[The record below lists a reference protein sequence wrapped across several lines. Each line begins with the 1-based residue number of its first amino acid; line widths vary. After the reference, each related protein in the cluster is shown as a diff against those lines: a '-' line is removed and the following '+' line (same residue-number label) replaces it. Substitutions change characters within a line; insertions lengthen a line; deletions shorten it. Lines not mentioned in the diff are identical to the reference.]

1 MDSTDDLLAEL
12 LDLPPE
18 QWRAGLERVC
28 TEHPACATELRRRFA
43 HLERCGVTEPVA
55 LSAPVPGQV
64 PQRFGS
70 YRLLRRLGEGGMGTV
85 WLALHEGLGREVAIK
100 MLRPERLWFDNA
112 RERFQREVEAVAR
125 LRHPG
130 CVAIQEVGETESV
143 PFFAMEY
150 VAGANCE
157 QILTALRAR
166 RPAVSP
172 ASSSGHDLLTV
183 LRQGGAQV
191 DSGASAL
198 FAGPWTRTAVRIV
211 LAATEALAHAHARGV
226 VHRDL
231 KPGNVMV
238 TPEGR
243 VVVIDFGLAVAAGT
257 SALTREGSQ
266 LGSVPY
272 MAPEQLR
279 GDAAAIGPRTDVY
292 ALGVCLYELLAMA
305 PAFAPGDEQ
314 QLRTAILAGSVP
326 PLTER
331 NAAVSRDLAVVV
343 ARAMHVDPERR
354 YASALELAADLMAVL
369 EDRSI
374 QARRDAL
381 GARLSRWARQRP
393 ALATAAALLLLGTL
407 LVPTAISLAIAGQR
421 DRAQVAEQQARRR
434 EYGASVSA
442 AATALLAGNGNAARL
457 LLDGCAPELRGF
469 EWHHLQL
476 AVDTSF
482 LVMPT
487 GSAAV
492 TAVAVTPAG
501 DRLMAGTADGRLRL
515 YALAAGE
522 LLREFKAVGKS
533 ALATIAF
540 DGNGAELYAV
550 DAEQALRVYD
560 VSTGQLLRQR
570 PGAASKE
577 RLSLPDPVDRVVV
590 ARPGGRL
597 TILDARSL
605 AVLRDVDLE
614 LRGWPDDNPC
624 VVSGEDVLAGGKRGI
639 TIWDS
644 RDGSC
649 RAQLPHAAGTK
660 LLGVSEGATM
670 IASLHG
676 PDLMAWHLGEQ
687 RGSSFSLG
695 GRTPI
700 KVLLPRAGRFVVA
713 PCDTGEILVRDPETQ
728 HVRTLCGH
736 RGAVTSAAIVPRT
749 NTFVTGG
756 ADGTVRLWSASA
768 SRDRVELTGVGW
780 GRSLAIDAQRRLFT
794 GGEDATVRAVDPD
807 TGAVAWQALHPHWVN
822 AVAVVE
828 AEQLL
833 VASVGTRLWFWST
846 ADGTSRGH
854 LDLPADSSR
863 AMRIAVAPGGG
874 LLAVGG
880 LTGHVTLVD
889 PVARTVLQSRAVH
902 AGMLTEIVFAEPRRL
917 LSGGSDGA
925 VFAMDAAGEAPPQLL
940 CRTSVACR
948 SIALAGAVLYTSEQA
963 LGAPNGVLVERD
975 ARTGAA
981 RRSQA
986 VSDAV
991 VVMRVLDDQRLVVGT
1006 VKGHVVVWDRELLTP
1021 ILDLKLFTGLVRN
1034 LVVDPRGEWV
1044 AATGAGGDPKILR
1057 AVAGI
1062 GIGDPRRVHE
1072 RLQVADLRDRIGAAE
1087 LPVPWRP
1094 HVERALAAD
1103 SDLTP
1108 AVRELAR
1115 SLLPPATP
1123 WGIGNRALDLGTGAA
1138 PSAADRTWMR
1148 ELFAALQEALAAGC
1162 DEHEQLARIGCALLA
1177 VRLGE
1182 PQAALH
1188 ACGDLV
1194 VAATEPTD
1202 DAGHFLLL
1210 LHFVRG
1216 MAHGQLGDR
1225 TAAQRERTAL
1235 AALVAG
1241 AFAADSVAHR
1251 LLRELDEA
1259 LR

>member
-12 LDLPPE
+12 LDRPPE
-18 QWRAGLERVC
+18 EWRAGLERAC
-28 TEHPACATELRRRFA
+28 REHPARATDLRRRFA

-55 LSAPVPGQV
+55 LSAPATEQL
-64 PQRFGS
+64 PQSFGP

-130 CVAIQEVGETESV
+130 CVAIQEVGETEHV
-143 PFFAMEY
+143 PYFAMEY
-150 VAGANCE
+150 VPGANCE

-166 RPAVSP
+166 RPTVSP
-172 ASSSGHDLLTV
+172 ANSSGHDLLAV

-191 DSGASAL
+191 DSSASAL
-198 FAGPWTRTAVRIV
+198 FTGPWTRTAVRIV

-231 KPGNVMV
+231 KPGNLMV

-279 GDAAAIGPRTDVY
+279 GEAAAIGPRTDVY

-305 PAFAPGDEQ
+305 PPFAPGNEQ
-314 QLRTAILAGSVP
+314 QLRTAILGGSVP

-331 NAAVSRDLAVVV
+331 NPAVSRDLAVVV

-421 DRAQVAEQQARRR
+421 DRAQLAEQQARRR
-434 EYGASVSA
+434 EYGAGVSA

-457 LLDGCAPELRGF
+457 LLESCAPELRGF

-482 LVMPT
+482 LVVPT
-487 GSAAV
+487 GTAAV
-492 TAVAVTPAG
+492 TAVAVSPTG

-515 YALAAGE
+515 FALASGD
-522 LLREFKAVGKS
+522 LLREFQAVGKA
-533 ALATIAF
+533 ALANVGF
-540 DGNGAELYAV
+540 DGSGAELYAV

-560 VSTGQLLRQR
+560 VATGQLLRQR
-570 PGAASKE
+570 PGAAPQE
-577 RLSLPDPVDRVVV
+577 RLALPDPVDRVVV
-590 ARPGGRL
+590 ARAGGRIA
-597 TILDARSL
+597 ILDARSL
-605 AVLRDVDLE
+605 ERRDEVDLALRD
-614 LRGWPDDNPC
+614 WPDDNQIL
-624 VVSGEDVLAGGKRGI
+624 VSGDDVFAGGFRGI

-649 RAQLPHAAGTK
+649 RAELPHAAGTR
-660 LLGVSEGATM
+660 LLGVSEGATTL
-670 IASLHG
+670 ASLAG
-676 PDLMAWHLGEQ
+676 PNLVAWHRGEN

-700 KVLLPRAGRFVVA
+700 KVLLPRAGRFVIA
-713 PCDTGEILVRDPETQ
+713 PCDTGEILVLDPETQ
-728 HVRTLCGH
+728 HLRTLCGH
-736 RGAVTSAAIVPRT
+736 RGAVTAAAAVPHT

-794 GGEDATVRAVDPD
+794 GGDDATVRAVDPD

-822 AVAVVE
+822 ALAVVE

-833 VASVGTRLWFWST
+833 VASVAARLWFWST
-846 ADGTSRGH
+846 ADGSSRGH
-854 LDLPADSSR
+854 LDLPADSAR
-863 AMRIAVAPGGG
+863 AMRIAVAPGGD

-880 LTGHVTLVD
+880 QTGQVTLVD
-889 PVARTVLQSRAVH
+889 PVARTVVQSRAVH
-902 AGMLTEIVFAEPRRL
+902 AGVSTEILFDGPRRL
-917 LSGGSDGA
+917 LSCGTDGA
-925 VFAMDAAGEAPPQLL
+925 VFAMDPSSEAPPQLL
-940 CRTSVACR
+940 CSTSAACR

-963 LGAPNGVLVERD
+963 LATPSGMLVERD
-975 ARTGAA
+975 ASTGKAL
-981 RRSQA
+981 RSHA

-1006 VKGHVVVWDRELLTP
+1006 ENGHVVFWDRYLLTP
-1021 ILDLKLFTGLVRN
+1021 ILDLPLFTQRVRN
-1034 LVVDPRGEWV
+1034 LVVDPRGEWL
-1044 AATGAGGDPKILR
+1044 AAIGSGGEPKVLR
-1057 AVAGI
+1057 AVAGM
-1062 GIGDPRRVHE
+1062 GAPPRVHE
-1072 RLQVADLRDRIGAAE
+1072 RLQIADLRDRIRAAM

-1094 HVERALAAD
+1094 HVERVLAAD
-1103 SDLTP
+1103 PDLTP
-1108 AVRELAR
+1108 SIRQLAS
-1115 SLLPPATP
+1115 SLLPPVSR
-1123 WGIGNRALDLGTGAA
+1123 WGLGSRALDLGTGAG
-1138 PSAADRTWMR
+1138 PTAADQALMR
-1148 ELFAALQEALAAGC
+1148 QLFAALQEALAAGG
-1162 DEHEQLARIGCALLA
+1162 DEHDLLARTGCALLA
-1177 VRLGE
+1177 IRLGE
-1182 PQAALH
+1182 PQAALR
-1188 ACGDLV
+1188 ACGDLA
-1194 VAATEPTD
+1194 VAATKPTD
-1202 DAGHFLLL
+1202 NAGQFLPL

-1216 MAHGQLGDR
+1216 MAHCQLGDR
-1225 TAAQRERTAL
+1225 TAAQRERAAL

-1241 AFAADSVAHR
+1241 AFAAESRANR
-1251 LLRELDEA
+1251 FLRELDEA